1 MSLNKK
7 DAIFPRGQRAP
18 AEYFAGAAWV
28 SSLVP
33 KDETGTFSIGN
44 VEFESGARNNWH
56 THPRGQILLITDG
69 AGWYQERGKTARSLA
84 KGDVVVIPSG
94 VEHWHGASR
103 DSSLTHI
110 AISNFGENGPV
121 TWLDRVTDEE
131 YEAVH
136 TADKLSF

>member
-1 MSLNKK
+1 MSAHKN
-7 DAIFPRGQRAP
+7 DSIFLRGPKAP
-18 AEYFAGAAWV
+18 AEYFTGTAWV
-28 SSLVP
+28 SPLVP

-44 VEFESGARNNWH
+44 VEFEPGSRNNWH

-69 AGWYQERGKTARSLA
+69 AGWYQERGKAARALT

-94 VEHWHGASR
+94 IEHWHGASR

-121 TWLDRVTDEE
+121 TWLGRVTEEE
-131 YEAVH
+131 YAAVH
-136 TADKLSF
+136 DN

>member
-7 DAIFPRGQRAP
+7 DAIFPRGQRTP

-94 VEHWHGASR
+94 VEHWHGASPTTAM
-103 DSSLTHI
+103 THI
-110 AISNFGENGPV
+110 AVQETLNGKNV
-121 TWLDRVTDEE
+121 DWLEKVTDEQ
-131 YEAVH
+131 YGV
-136 TADKLSF
+136 